1 MTAFYAVA
9 SVGAGRSPPETSTPF
24 RGERV
29 PVGGR
34 SPVENSAVASDIA
47 ERAPLGHSNRSDPF
61 SFVNSV
67 VAGRVPPAHS
77 NRADRR
83 ESQGF
88 MENIIYRCPCG
99 RVRNHFPAPSR
110 GTNGRGVSPLNYHFI
125 ALPFLAP
132 CICRPALKK
141 ARCSFLL
148 QRALFQIHS
157 SYASA
162 FFPGLGNKEH
172 QYGEKLQTSR
182 QHVEGKKIGRAHV

>member
-1 MTAFYAVA
+1 MQPSGTADRRWRGSSSLWISIKPAFFTFLSEPLRHGFAVTAFYAVA
-9 SVGAGRSPPETSTPF
+9 SAGAGRSPPETSTPF

-83 ESQGF
+83 DRWCEPFSAVASVVAGRAPPGHSNRADRRESQG
-88 MENIIYRCPCG
+88 C
-99 RVRNHFPAPSR
+99 V
-110 GTNGRGVSPLNYHFI
+110 LNSDLSFCI
-125 ALPFLAP
+125 ALKIA
-132 CICRPALKK
+132 
-141 ARCSFLL
+141 
-148 QRALFQIHS
+148 HS
-157 SYASA
+157 SLLIIES
-162 FFPGLGNKEH
+162 PSN
-172 QYGEKLQTSR
+172 T
-182 QHVEGKKIGRAHV
+182 

>member
-1 MTAFYAVA
+1 MGFQR
-9 SVGAGRSPPETSTPF
+9 AGTSPPPDGGPRRLQSNLLPLF

-83 ESQGF
+83 DRWCEPFSAVASGAKRRKPWLSWRIVLHRPNRQ
-88 MENIIYRCPCG
+88 
-99 RVRNHFPAPSR
+99 VRPLLNVPHW
-110 GTNGRGVSPLNYHFI
+110 GTATEPT
-125 ALPFLAP
+125 
-132 CICRPALKK
+132 
-141 ARCSFLL
+141 
-148 QRALFQIHS
+148 
-157 SYASA
+157 
-162 FFPGLGNKEH
+162 
-172 QYGEKLQTSR
+172 GEK
-182 QHVEGKKIGRAHV
+182 GKGLVLFISSLNSNLSAWLRSG

>member
-1 MTAFYAVA
+1 MQPSGTADRRWRGSSSLWTSIKPAFFTFLSEPLRHGFAVTAFYAVA
-9 SVGAGRSPPETSTPF
+9 SAGAGRSPPEIGTPF

-83 ESQGF
+83 ESQG
-88 MENIIYRCPCG
+88 C
-99 RVRNHFPAPSR
+99 V
-110 GTNGRGVSPLNYHFI
+110 LNSDLSFCI
-125 ALPFLAP
+125 ALKIA
-132 CICRPALKK
+132 
-141 ARCSFLL
+141 
-148 QRALFQIHS
+148 HS
-157 SYASA
+157 SLLIIES
-162 FFPGLGNKEH
+162 PSN
-172 QYGEKLQTSR
+172 T
-182 QHVEGKKIGRAHV
+182 

>member
-1 MTAFYAVA
+1 MFFIFLSEPLSHGFAVTAFYAVA

-83 ESQGF
+83 DRWCEPFSAVASGAKRRKPWLSWRIVLHRPNRQ
-88 MENIIYRCPCG
+88 
-99 RVRNHFPAPSR
+99 VRPLLGVPHR
-110 GTNGRGVSPLNYHFI
+110 GTATEPTGEKGKKLVLIISPLNSN
-125 ALPFLAP
+125 LP
-132 CICRPALKK
+132 
-141 ARCSFLL
+141 
-148 QRALFQIHS
+148 
-157 SYASA
+157 
-162 FFPGLGNKEH
+162 N
-172 QYGEKLQTSR
+172 
-182 QHVEGKKIGRAHV
+182 